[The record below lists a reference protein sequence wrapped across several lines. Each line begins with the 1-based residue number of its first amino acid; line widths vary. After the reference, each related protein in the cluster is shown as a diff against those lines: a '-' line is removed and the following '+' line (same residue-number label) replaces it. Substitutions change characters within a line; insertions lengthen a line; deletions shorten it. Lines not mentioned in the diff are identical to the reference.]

1 MTEFKVDLKNLYM
14 ESDNIKS
21 IVVLLGK
28 YEEKIKEITN
38 VIGEIGGNS
47 YAIVSKSLNETS
59 VNIEQI
65 RNVLESMEK
74 VLDESIVLYETAEK
88 NIKGLKIASEEK
100 SSNNHDAK
108 SKTLDFVSQ
117 YEYTYSDSNI
127 AVPIDVRFLDKTTC
141 LDMAERIIAEYGEDG
156 ICNGMNKK
164 RIAKELYAH
173 AVGYYAAEDLERV
186 GIDGDFVQGVKESG
200 EVADI
205 GLGDDLDIYY
215 NILWNISNMIY

>member
-1 MTEFKVDLKNLYM
+1 METCILYVLKERMMIMTEFKVDLKNLYM

-88 NIKGLKIASEEK
+88 
-100 SSNNHDAK
+100 
-108 SKTLDFVSQ
+108 T
-117 YEYTYSDSNI
+117 
-127 AVPIDVRFLDKTTC
+127 
-141 LDMAERIIAEYGEDG
+141 
-156 ICNGMNKK
+156 
-164 RIAKELYAH
+164 
-173 AVGYYAAEDLERV
+173 
-186 GIDGDFVQGVKESG
+186 
-200 EVADI
+200 
-205 GLGDDLDIYY
+205 
-215 NILWNISNMIY
+215 